1 MASAP
6 WYRVY
11 DFVEYLYDQLI
22 IRSWDEELT
31 ERWSKFV
38 NELFLEK
45 GVGWRLQEGQLER
58 LGGNGFQEA
67 VDGAR
72 AALCGDEHRTAHAE
86 ISEAL
91 KDLSRRP
98 DPDLT
103 GAVQHAMA
111 ALECTAREVTR
122 DPRPTL
128 GDIVKRHERL
138 FPCPLDE
145 VVTKL
150 WGYTSEFGRHLREGR
165 TAERPEVELVVAV
178 AAALCSYLASKTDA

>member
-72 AALCGDEHRTAHAE
+72 AALCGDKHRTAHAE

-128 GDIVKRHERL
+128 GD
-138 FPCPLDE
+138 P
-145 VVTKL
+145 
-150 WGYTSEFGRHLREGR
+150 
-165 TAERPEVELVVAV
+165 
-178 AAALCSYLASKTDA
+178 